1 MKTCT
6 INIYKNLFCLFN
18 EDQKLVGELLNGFIK
33 KSIKIGKEIYKIKNT
48 GFFWS
53 DLNIFDK
60 NNQLVLR
67 SDASKN
73 RLFHYS
79 NYTGFYTYK
88 GLSGKKVCLF
98 DNDDNQVI
106 LIDRKENLFST
117 EYKIEIQEGFNN
129 YLVILSF
136 LYLYL
141 RNSSGE

>member
-1 MKTCT
+1 M
-6 INIYKNLFCLFN
+6 FN

-60 NNQLVLR
+60 NNQLALR

-73 RLFHYS
+73 RLVHYS
-79 NYTGFYTYK
+79 NYTEFYTYK
-88 GLSGKKVCLF
+88 GLSSKKVCLF

-117 EYKIEIQEGFNN
+117 EYKIEIQKDFNN

-136 LYLYL
+136 LYLYI